1 MDPEVKDS
9 IVTLMSALSN
19 EADRST
25 HDPIHVHKLLT
36 STVSKMSLLLTHIG
50 YLECKLD
57 AALEKTKALSIQN
70 ENMTAEVQRLNSIVK
85 Y

>member
-1 MDPEVKDS
+1 MDKELKDS
-9 IVTLMSALSN
+9 IVSLMSALAN
-19 EADRST
+19 EADRSN

-57 AALEKTKALSIQN
+57 SATQRTKALSAQN
-70 ENMTAEVQRLNSIVK
+70 DNMTAEIQRLNSIAK